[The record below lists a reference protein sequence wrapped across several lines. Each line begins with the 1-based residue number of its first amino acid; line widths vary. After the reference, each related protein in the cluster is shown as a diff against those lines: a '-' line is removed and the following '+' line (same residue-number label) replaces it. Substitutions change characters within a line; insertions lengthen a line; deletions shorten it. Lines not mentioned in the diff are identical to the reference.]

1 MVKTTTEM
9 RKNVFGRRFLVG
21 NAQFDDEKDN
31 YMKKHLV

>member
-9 RKNVFGRRFLVG
+9 RKNVFSRRFLVG

-31 YMKKHLV
+31 YTKKCLV